1 MTVIRQR
8 PTARVWLV
16 SAAVG
21 LGLLI
26 AALSLANYSAER
38 KLIRQLEQDSLVL
51 ASQERLVRWTIEVH
65 QAGLEQELLRLARVA
80 DLKEAI
86 VAGDR
91 IALREQLEPPLNRLR
106 RGPLNVSRLTLYSPE
121 GIARLRAHAPESHD
135 DDVSI
140 ARPLIAE
147 TVRARRIVKGLE
159 TEDGLP
165 YLLAAT
171 PIYERGRVIGIV
183 EIGSSLAPVIKTIRV
198 VTSGEVAVL
207 VGSSE
212 LRVADS
218 SAPNLFAQAAPRLA
232 PKNAVA
238 RQVVVLDEKTYAT
251 TLVPL
256 REFSGK
262 EVGSVAILSD
272 ASAIAGLLQKSNAIT
287 FVISILG
294 FLLAAALLVTLT
306 LKRDRI

>member
-1 MTVIRQR
+1 MTVIRQGS
-8 PTARVWLV
+8 TARVWLV

-38 KLIRQLEQDSLVL
+38 KLIRQLEQDSPVL

-65 QAGLEQELLRLARVA
+65 QAGLEQELLKLARVA

-135 DDVSI
+135 DVSS

-159 TEDGLP
+159 TEGGLP

-171 PIYERGRVIGIV
+171 PIYERGRVIGIL

-212 LRVADS
+212 LRVADA
-218 SAPNLFAQAAPRLA
+218 SAPNLFVQAAPRLA

-262 EVGSVAILSD
+262 EVGSLAILSD
-272 ASAIAGLLQKSNAIT
+272 ASAIAGILQKSNAIT